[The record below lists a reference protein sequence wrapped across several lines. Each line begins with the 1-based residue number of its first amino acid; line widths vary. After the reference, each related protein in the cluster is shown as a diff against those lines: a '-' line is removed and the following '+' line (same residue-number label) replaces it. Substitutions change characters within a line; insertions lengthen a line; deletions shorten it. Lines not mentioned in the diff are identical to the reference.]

1 MTNDNQRRNVN
12 LKEVATRNEAACR
25 VVAGFS
31 AAMPAPA
38 EIWRQL
44 ADALSDVPALADEV
58 TRMSGELAGARLD
71 RANLLAAV
79 RAALAAHDEG
89 EPDPLTYLR
98 DELHAQGLGNQRRP
112 A

>member
-1 MTNDNQRRNVN
+1 MTNDSQRRNVDFE
-12 LKEVATRNEAACR
+12 EVATRNETAR
-25 VVAGFS
+25 RLVAGFS
-31 AAMPAPA
+31 AAMPTPA

-44 ADALSDVPALADEV
+44 GDALNDLSALSDEV
-58 TRMSGELAGARLD
+58 TRMSAELAGARLD

-89 EPDPLTYLR
+89 EPDPLCYLR
-98 DELHAQGLGNQRRP
+98 DELDACGPGDQRRP